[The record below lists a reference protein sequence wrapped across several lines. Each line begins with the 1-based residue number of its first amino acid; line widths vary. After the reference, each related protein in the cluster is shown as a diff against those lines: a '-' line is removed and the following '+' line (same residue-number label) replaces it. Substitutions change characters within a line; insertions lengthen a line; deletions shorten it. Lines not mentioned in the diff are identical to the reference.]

1 MSNDKLPDEIFQ
13 HWVESKEE
21 KDDKEQIFVYRPK
34 GYNFPPSRGRRS
46 FEIKEN
52 GEFILHEIN
61 SSDRPVVLVGRF
73 EAKGNNIKV
82 FFNQK
87 GKETLDMEVISA
99 ERSMLKIRLS

>member
-1 MSNDKLPDEIFQ
+1 MANGKLPDDIFQ

-21 KDDKEQIFVYRPK
+21 ANGKDQVFVYRPQ
-34 GYNFPPSRGRRS
+34 GYNFPPARGRRS
-46 FEIKEN
+46 FEIKKN

-73 EAKGNNIKV
+73 EANGNNIKV

-87 GKETLDMEVISA
+87 GKETVDMEVISA
-99 ERSMLKIRLS
+99 ERS